1 METNVYFDLVRPY
14 CFTTVVSSLGWYHLR
29 FEIHNEK
36 RIFWIGYT
44 AICKQ
49 IVF

>member
-29 FEIHNEK
+29 FEIHHNK
-36 RIFWIGYT
+36 SNLLDWL
-44 AICKQ
+44 Q
-49 IVF
+49 LNL